1 MKLKAGIPFSL
12 WRTPNPP
19 SYQKLS
25 ADQTC
30 DVAVVGAGISGALI
44 GHAFAR
50 FGKEVV
56 WVDRR
61 QPGQGS
67 TAASTGFLQYELDVN
82 LSDLA
87 KRLGRPIAERAYR
100 LCRDS
105 IFGLREVCRSLQ
117 APGLFERRKSLYL
130 CTRSKDLTSLKA
142 EFRARRNMGLQV
154 ELLTARDLRETWG
167 VTASAAILS
176 SDAGTVDAFALTH
189 RLLEDGVRRGGR
201 VFGTTTVTRY
211 QPSPKWITLV
221 TATGFTIRARR
232 VIMATG
238 YEAMEHLK
246 RPLARLKNTYVMITE
261 PGEISTR
268 LKKTLVWETARPYFY
283 LRSTGEG
290 HFMAG
295 GEDSRPYPLSESTR
309 LLQVK
314 ARRLHHRLSQ
324 FLGHAAPPQLGCWAG
339 AFAST
344 RDGLPYI
351 GETPEFPRATFALGY
366 GGNGITFSQIAAELL
381 VNQERRRGSPELNIF
396 RFDR

>member
-1 MKLKAGIPFSL
+1 MKLKAGVPFSL

-19 SYQKLS
+19 RYQKLS
-25 ADQTC
+25 ANQTC

-50 FGKEVV
+50 LGKEVL

-82 LSDLA
+82 LCDLT

-105 IFGLREVCRSLQ
+105 IFGLREVCRSLH
-117 APGLFERRKSLYL
+117 APGVFERRKSLYL
-130 CTRSKDLTSLKA
+130 CSRLKDLNPLKA

-154 ELLTARDLRETWG
+154 ELVTARDLRETWG
-167 VTASAAILS
+167 ITASAAIMS
-176 SDAGTVDAFALTH
+176 NDAGTVDAFALTH
-189 RLLEDGVRRGGR
+189 LLLEDGVRRGGR
-201 VFGTTTVTRY
+201 VFGTTTITRY
-211 QPSPKWITLV
+211 QPSPGGITLL
-221 TATGFTIRARR
+221 TETGFTIRAKR

-238 YEAMEHLK
+238 YEATEHLK
-246 RPLARLKNTYVMITE
+246 KPLARLKNTYVMITE
-261 PGEISTR
+261 PGELSTR
-268 LKKTLVWETARPYFY
+268 QKKTLFWETARPYFY
-283 LRSTGEG
+283 LRSTREG
-290 HFMAG
+290 HFMVG
-295 GEDSRPYPLSESTR
+295 GEDSRPYPLSESNR

-324 FLGHAAPPQLGCWAG
+324 FLGHPAPPQLGCWAG
-339 AFAST
+339 TFAST

-366 GGNGITFSQIAAELL
+366 GGNGITFSQMAAELL
-381 VNQERRRGSPELNIF
+381 VKMERGRGSPDLKIF